1 MGVGD
6 ITLEAARSSI
16 RGGGWVPSGPRPRS
30 GSAELPRAARRA
42 LRRHRGRAQLMCL
55 FFQRSISLS
64 IALRSRARP
73 RRALRPR
80 CDAAAAAAVSK
91 VTKHAPRQRPFF
103 ACKVM
108 V

>member
-30 GSAELPRAARRA
+30 GSAELPTAARRA

-55 FFQRSISLS
+55 FFQRSIYLS
-64 IALRSRARP
+64 IEVHTTYICDLGTWRLAVSRGSALVKWSWRGTRT
-73 RRALRPR
+73 
-80 CDAAAAAAVSK
+80 AAA
-91 VTKHAPRQRPFF
+91 TP
-103 ACKVM
+103 
-108 V
+108 